1 MRTTL
6 FVCGES
12 ASSGS
17 LQASLY
23 GCGEEMCVLFDQSGC
38 DVIRRTE
45 FEKRSRKMG
54 TASIPLPLRCAREE
68 RTASSGDPV
77 AAGVYVAP
85 KYPGAQILRDGRC
98 ALRVWAPHAS
108 TVAVVLGASGE
119 RIELARSDG
128 GYFEACAAV
137 PAGTR
142 YQIVLD
148 SREPLPDPASRFQP
162 DGVHGASEVVGL
174 GEFAWTDAGWK
185 GVALRDVILYE
196 LHVGTFTPEGTLD
209 AATGDLDRLR
219 DLGARAIELMPV
231 AEFPGARNW
240 GYDGVFPYAVQSSYG
255 VPLALQRF
263 VDAAH
268 ARGIA
273 VILDV
278 VYNHLGPEGN
288 RLDEFGPYF
297 TDRYRTPW
305 GRAINFDG
313 ADSDAVRE
321 FFLSNAI
328 FWLREFHL
336 DGLRL
341 DAVHGIYD
349 LGARHILAELRS
361 RVEEL
366 ESETGR
372 TIHLIAESDL
382 NDAKFLRGTN
392 ESGYGLSAQWS
403 DDFHHALHVLLTGE
417 GNGYYVDFN
426 GLADLSRALQQ
437 GWRYA
442 GDYSAFRRRHHG
454 NSPRGLRPE
463 QFVVCSQ
470 NHDQIGNRAA
480 GDRLASSLAVDQLK
494 LAAAAVLL
502 SPFVPLLFMGEE
514 YGETAPFPYF
524 TSHSDLGLTE
534 AVRRGRR
541 EEFAAFG
548 HGYEVPDPQAESTF
562 ESAKLDR
569 TYART
574 ATGREIGEFYR
585 DLIRLRN
592 EAGIAGVWPSV
603 STDEASGLLR
613 LEYRDA
619 RVPLLVLFNFGS
631 AAIEI
636 GHVSAEANWKPVLN
650 SNSLVEHKEEAA
662 NTGRISIPAQSVMV
676 FKSSEAAKA
685 IGAS

>member
-1 MRTTL
+1 
-6 FVCGES
+6 
-12 ASSGS
+12 
-17 LQASLY
+17 
-23 GCGEEMCVLFDQSGC
+23 
-38 DVIRRTE
+38 
-45 FEKRSRKMG
+45 MG
-54 TASIPLPLRCAREE
+54 TASIPLPLGCAREE
-68 RTASSGDPV
+68 RTASSGDPFV
-77 AAGVYVAP
+77 AGAYVTP
-85 KYPGAQILRDGRC
+85 KHPGAQILPDGRC
-98 ALRVWAPHAS
+98 AFRVWAPHAS
-108 TVAVVLGASGE
+108 TVAVVLSVSGE
-119 RIELARSDG
+119 RIELARRDG
-128 GYFEACAAV
+128 GYFEDWARV

-162 DGVHGASEVVGL
+162 DGVHGASEVVDL
-174 GEFAWTDAGWK
+174 GEFAWTDSGWR
-185 GVALRDVILYE
+185 GVALRAVILYE
-196 LHVGTFTPEGTLD
+196 LHVGTFTREGTLD
-209 AATGDLDRLR
+209 AAIADLDRLR
-219 DLGARAIELMPV
+219 GVGVTAIELMPV

-255 VPLALQRF
+255 GPLALQRF

-305 GRAINFDG
+305 GRAVNFDG

-321 FFLSNAI
+321 FSLSNAI

-349 LGARHILAELRS
+349 LGARHILAEMRS
-361 RVEEL
+361 RVQEL
-366 ESETGR
+366 ERGTGR

-382 NDAKFLRGTN
+382 NDAKFLRGAN
-392 ESGYGLSAQWS
+392 EGGYGLSAQWS

-417 GNGYYVDFN
+417 RNGYYVDFN
-426 GLADLSRALQQ
+426 GLADLARALQQ

-442 GDYSAFRRRHHG
+442 GDYSTFRRRHHG
-454 NSPRGLRPE
+454 NSPKGLRPE

-470 NHDQIGNRAA
+470 NHDQIGNRAV
-480 GDRLASSLAVDQLK
+480 GDRLTSSLGVDRLK

-524 TSHSDLGLTE
+524 TSHSDPALTE

-548 HGYEVPDPQAESTF
+548 HSDEVPDPQAESTF
-562 ESAKLDR
+562 ESAKIDR
-569 TYART
+569 THART
-574 ATGREIGEFYR
+574 ATGREISEFYGV
-585 DLIRLRN
+585 LIRVRN

-603 STDEASGLLR
+603 SSDEASGLLR
-613 LEYRDA
+613 LEYRNA
-619 RVPLLVLFNFGS
+619 RIPLLVLFNFGS

-636 GHVSAEANWKPVLN
+636 GHVSAEASWKPVLN
-650 SNSLVEHKEEAA
+650 SNSLIEHKEEIAKS
-662 NTGRISIPAQSVMV
+662 GRISILARSVMV

>member
-1 MRTTL
+1 MT
-6 FVCGES
+6 
-12 ASSGS
+12 
-17 LQASLY
+17 
-23 GCGEEMCVLFDQSGC
+23 
-38 DVIRRTE
+38 
-45 FEKRSRKMG
+45 
-54 TASIPLPLRCAREE
+54 
-68 RTASSGDPV
+68 
-77 AAGVYVAP
+77 P
-85 KYPGAQILRDGRC
+85 KYPGAQILSDGRC
-98 ALRVWAPHAS
+98 AFRVWAPHAS
-108 TVAVVLGASGE
+108 TVAVVLSVSGE
-119 RIELARSDG
+119 RIELARRDG
-128 GYFEACAAV
+128 GYFEDCARV

-162 DGVHGASEVVGL
+162 DGVHGASEVVDL
-174 GEFAWTDAGWK
+174 GEFAWTDAGWR
-185 GVALRDVILYE
+185 GVALRAVILYE
-196 LHVGTFTPEGTLD
+196 LHVGTFTREGTLD
-209 AATGDLDRLR
+209 AAIADLDRLR
-219 DLGARAIELMPV
+219 GVGVTAIELMPV

-255 VPLALQRF
+255 GPLALQRF

-305 GRAINFDG
+305 GRAVNFDG

-321 FFLSNAI
+321 FSLSNAI

-349 LGARHILAELRS
+349 LEARHILAEMRS
-361 RVEEL
+361 RVQEL
-366 ESETGR
+366 ERGTGR

-382 NDAKFLRGTN
+382 NDAKLLRDDSEG
-392 ESGYGLSAQWS
+392 GYGLSAQWS
-403 DDFHHALHVLLTGE
+403 DDFHHVLHVLLTGE
-417 GNGYYVDFN
+417 RNGYYVDFN
-426 GLADLSRALQQ
+426 GLADLARALQQ

-442 GDYSAFRRRHHG
+442 GDYSTFRRRHHG
-454 NSPRGLRPE
+454 NSPKGLRPE

-470 NHDQIGNRAA
+470 NHDQIGNRAV
-480 GDRLASSLAVDQLK
+480 GDRLTSSLGVDRLK

-524 TSHSDLGLTE
+524 TSHSDPALTE

-548 HGYEVPDPQAESTF
+548 HSDEVPDPQAESTF
-562 ESAKLDR
+562 ESAKIDR
-569 TYART
+569 THART
-574 ATGREIGEFYR
+574 ATGREISEFYGV
-585 DLIRLRN
+585 LIRVRN

-603 STDEASGLLR
+603 SSDEASGLLR
-613 LEYRDA
+613 LEYRNA
-619 RVPLLVLFNFGS
+619 RIPLLVLFNFGS

-636 GHVSAEANWKPVLN
+636 GHVSAEASWKPVLN
-650 SNSLVEHKEEAA
+650 SSSLIEHKEEIAKS
-662 NTGRISIPAQSVMV
+662 GRISIPGGRIDLARSASRVRTRT
-676 FKSSEAAKA
+676 SAPRACSELTTQGPTVPVAPMTATVTR
-685 IGAS
+685 IPG